1 RSPQDLG
8 PPPQEL
14 ALQSNRM
21 SPLGI
26 AMLYASDN
34 AETALRETVS
44 DSGTYVVGEFRT
56 RRDAIILDLTQ
67 LLPVP
72 SIFEL
77 ATDQAAYT
85 ARRSRSF
92 LHYIADAISLPIA
105 KDHAVHVEYLPT
117 QVVTEYV
124 RGYQLVNNSM
134 VDGIRYR
141 SSVHPGHASIVLF
154 ATQENLCTAGKKQG
168 LLAHNERWLQL
179 CGYHEHR
186 IGKEQ
191 IRNWKRQDVR

>member
-1 RSPQDLG
+1 MNAGFFSWDRTRDGTMMDSSLLQRCSKRFVRMQRRVVCSYVCPDERFSSARYQKRTEKLRSPQDLG

-92 LHYIADAISLPIA
+92 LHYIA
-105 KDHAVHVEYLPT
+105 
-117 QVVTEYV
+117 
-124 RGYQLVNNSM
+124 
-134 VDGIRYR
+134 
-141 SSVHPGHASIVLF
+141 
-154 ATQENLCTAGKKQG
+154 
-168 LLAHNERWLQL
+168 
-179 CGYHEHR
+179 
-186 IGKEQ
+186 
-191 IRNWKRQDVR
+191 